1 MRNTKI
7 VATLGPASLKGDVFR
22 RMVAA
27 GVDVARVNLSHG
39 SVDRHRET
47 IRLVRAVEREA
58 GRPIGIL
65 LDTAG
70 PEVRVRTR
78 DPQGLALEPGSRV
91 TLGLD
96 EACDLKPTIPGVV
109 DYIAR
114 GHRLIVGDGN
124 IILEAVDVTGSVV
137 EAVVVAGGLLG
148 DNKKITCPGVDWAL
162 PVLTEQD
169 KASLAMGIEEG
180 IDWIAASFIRTG
192 DDVIDVRRQ
201 VESWG
206 GGDIPIMAKIE
217 TRLAIDNLDAIVRL
231 ADGMMVARGDLGVEF
246 PPEDVPWLQKQII
259 EAANQ
264 AGKPVITATQML
276 ESMVHEGRP
285 TRAEVTDIFHAVWEG
300 TDAVMLSEETAV
312 GDYPVAAVEVMAR
325 TAEVSEQHL
334 WDRTDRGR
342 YRSGT
347 VTDAVCHAA
356 LTAAEDLGARL
367 IITATES
374 GHTARSMAAH
384 RPRVP
389 ILAVT
394 PYERVA
400 RRLTMVWGLHTHLMS
415 PHITA
420 EAMIDEAAAIAMST
434 GWADP
439 GDRVIITLG
448 APLGESGSTNVL
460 RVVTMGDVLLR
471 GQGLGPEGEVQ
482 GHVLV
487 LTDPERVTPDMA
499 KGRVVVVAHGNPEW
513 TPYME
518 QACAIIAESGG
529 LTSPPAIVGISLGI
543 PTIIGVTD
551 ATVVLSDNQWVTVDA
566 RAGVIRQGHR
576 ASS

>member
-7 VATLGPASLKGDVFR
+7 VATLGPASLKEDVFR

-47 IRLVRAVEREA
+47 IRLVRAVEREV

-78 DPQGLALEPGSRV
+78 DPRGLMLEVGAHV

-96 EACDLKPTIPGVV
+96 EICDLKPTIESIV
-109 DYIAR
+109 DFIGA
-114 GHRLIVGDGN
+114 GHRLILGDGN
-124 IILEAVDVTGSVV
+124 LVLEVAEVRGTVIDTI
-137 EAVVVAGGLLG
+137 VVAGGLLG

-169 KASLAMGIEEG
+169 KESLAMGIEEG

-192 DDVIDVRRQ
+192 DDVVDVRRQ

-206 GGDIPIMAKIE
+206 GGDVPIMAKIE
-217 TRLAIDNLDAIVRL
+217 TRLAIDNLEAIVRL

-325 TAEVSEQHL
+325 TAEVSERHL

-356 LTAAEDLGARL
+356 LTAAEDLNACV

-400 RRLTMVWGLHTHLMS
+400 RRLTLVWGLNTRLMS
-415 PHITA
+415 PHFTA
-420 EAMIDEAAAIAMST
+420 EAMIEEAAAIAMST
-434 GWADP
+434 GWANP

-448 APLGESGSTNVL
+448 APVGESGSTNVL

-487 LTDPERVTPDMA
+487 LTNLQRATPEMA
-499 KGRVVVVAHGNPEW
+499 QGRVIVVAHSDSEW
-513 TPYME
+513 TPYLE
-518 QACAIIAESGG
+518 KAKAIIAEGGG
-529 LTSPPAIVGISLGI
+529 LTSHAAIVGVSLGI

-566 RAGVIRQGHR
+566 RAGVVRQGHR
-576 ASS
+576 LSS